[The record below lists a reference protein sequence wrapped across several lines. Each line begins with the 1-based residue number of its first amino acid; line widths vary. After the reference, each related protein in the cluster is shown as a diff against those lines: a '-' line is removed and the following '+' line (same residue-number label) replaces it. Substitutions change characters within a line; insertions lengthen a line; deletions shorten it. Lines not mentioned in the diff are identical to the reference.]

1 MMVCSYQND
10 DDDSLIRL
18 LLAAGASIDHRKKD
32 GISAVYLCA
41 EQQHNTGLS
50 LLLGAK
56 ADAELA
62 DGEGWTPLMRA
73 AQNGDESG
81 VVVLLQ
87 AGADRTVKNLEGDTA
102 LQITHKHGHVGVAVS
117 LASNVLASPALVKPS
132 LAVGLPK
139 QAGKRPKQALDRAL
153 KPNTGASVAREDYDP
168 PSLRRAVAGAP
179 RSQDCCRRIGT
190 KADLSTNYSAVRLF
204 RLFSGSW
211 FRPY

>member
-1 MMVCSYQND
+1 
-10 DDDSLIRL
+10 
-18 LLAAGASIDHRKKD
+18 
-32 GISAVYLCA
+32 
-41 EQQHNTGLS
+41 
-50 LLLGAK
+50 
-56 ADAELA
+56 
-62 DGEGWTPLMRA
+62 MRA

-179 RSQDCCRRIGT
+179 RSQDCCRRYFRAHGFAHT
-190 KADLSTNYSAVRLF
+190 RVGWLAADGLLGWLVRLV
-204 RLFSGSW
+204 RLGISPTPPGWSTWGHSRETARYFTPGTSQCNKFGIAD
-211 FRPY
+211 FAMQLRLVYFQ